1 MTLVELIVF
10 FLLIYAVYLV
20 LRPLQ
25 KKLETKLK
33 TLEETWGKH
42 E

>member
-1 MTLVELIVF
+1 MTLLELIGF
-10 FLLIYAVYLV
+10 ILLIYAVYVV

-33 TLEETWGKH
+33 TLMETWGKH